1 MAARPRWNPM
11 AARDSGKLLTL
22 TPILAHMASMMST
35 GARQRRENTMLTMD
49 GVWESGCL
57 NT

>member
-1 MAARPRWNPM
+1 M
-11 AARDSGKLLTL
+11 AARDNGKLLTL